1 MSMIKIKVSRV
12 RPDKVDRLKAWLA
25 EGMRRADEIRET
37 FVNEGVTHEQGLLLS
52 TADGPVFVYVVECA
66 DYEAAAKAFRDSPFP
81 IDAEHKAV
89 LAEVLDGEVEAPLLL
104 DVRL

>member
-1 MSMIKIKVSRV
+1 MLKIRVLKV
-12 RPDKVDRLKAWLA
+12 RPDKVDRLKDWLA

-37 FVNEGVTHEQGLLLS
+37 FHHEGVAHEQGFLLS
-52 TADGPVFVYVVECA
+52 TEDGPVLVYAVESA
-66 DYEAAAKAFRDSPFP
+66 DYEAAKRAFADSTFP

-89 LAEVLDGEVEAPLLL
+89 MAEVIEGEIPVPLLL

>member
-1 MSMIKIKVSRV
+1 MIKTKVSRV
-12 RPDKVDRLKAWLA
+12 RPDKVDQLKAWLA
-25 EGMRRADEIRET
+25 EGMRRSDEIRET
-37 FVNEGVTHEQGLLLS
+37 FVAEGVTHEQGFLLS

-66 DYEAAAKAFRDSPFP
+66 DYDAAVRAFHDSPFP

-89 LAEVLDGEVEAPLLL
+89 LAEVLDGELDVPLLI

>member
-1 MSMIKIKVSRV
+1 MITTRV
-12 RPDKVDRLKAWLA
+12 LRIRPDKVDRLKEWLA

-37 FVNEGVTHEQGLLLS
+37 FVNEGVAHEQGFILS
-52 TADGPVFVYVVECA
+52 TADGPVLVYVVESA
-66 DYEAAAKAFRDSPFP
+66 DYEAARRAFAESPFP

-89 LAEVLDGEVEAPLLL
+89 MAEVIEGEVTPPLLL